1 MSYIETLISKFSDA
15 VNFEVITCTIAPP
28 KKGVAI
34 LTIRNNVTQ
43 QSVFYDI
50 HIYENIRWYEIA
62 KDLSEGGW
70 L

>member
-1 MSYIETLISKFSDA
+1 MSYIDNLIAKFSDA
-15 VNFEVITCTIAPP
+15 VNLEVITCTIAPP
-28 KKGVAI
+28 KKGIAI

-50 HIYENIRWYEIA
+50 YTHEHIAWYEIA
-62 KDLSEGGW
+62 KELDEGGW